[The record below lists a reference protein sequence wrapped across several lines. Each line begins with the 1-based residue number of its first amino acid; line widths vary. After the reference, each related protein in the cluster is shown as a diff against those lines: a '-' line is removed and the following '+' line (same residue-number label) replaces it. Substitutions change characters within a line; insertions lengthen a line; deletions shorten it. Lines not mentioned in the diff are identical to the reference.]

1 MAVQRKFFRLTS
13 AGRSLWATRRKVPL
27 PLEYRRILG
36 LVDYA
41 GHVEVIHSELARYPR
56 KVVDEWLSEFEAK
69 GLIEAIAGRE
79 VKLSEIARNAKPPPV
94 PAEDLPFFDQDVS
107 FADISLSRIGVYV
120 AQDRV
125 ANRPPLAKPPSQTST
140 LVVEDDPDQRA
151 LAVVR
156 LTAAGYV
163 VAAVDGVRALYR
175 TLEQCTPDAIF
186 LDVNLE
192 DGNGFDA
199 LAALRLHPS
208 YTQVPIIMLTARTD
222 PEDIARG
229 LSFGADGYVTKPYG
243 PNTLDYVLRYV
254 LRQELDYPANAV
266 AA

>member
-1 MAVQRKFFRLTS
+1 MTVQRTFFRLTS
-13 AGRSLWATRRKVPL
+13 AGRSLWATRKKVPL

-41 GHVEVIHSELARYPR
+41 GHVEVIHSQLARYPR
-56 KVVDEWLSEFEAK
+56 KVVDEWLGEFEAK

-79 VKLSEIARNAKPPPV
+79 VKLSEIARRAEPPPI
-94 PAEDLPFFDQDVS
+94 PAEDFPFFDQDVS
-107 FADISLSRIGVYV
+107 FADISLSGIGVYI

-125 ANRPPLAKPPSQTST
+125 ANRAPAAKPPLETST

-156 LTAAGYV
+156 LTAAGYA
-163 VAAVDGVRALYR
+163 VAAVSGVGALYR
-175 TLEQCTPDAIF
+175 TLEQCVPDAIF
-186 LDVNLE
+186 LDVNLD

-199 LAALRLHPS
+199 LAAIRLHPS
-208 YTQVPIIMLTARTD
+208 FAHVPIIMLTARSE

-229 LSFGADGYVTKPYG
+229 LSLGAEGYVTKPYG

-254 LRQELDYPANAV
+254 LKQEVEYAQS
-266 AA
+266 AAA